1 MQYMRK
7 IRLIHRYR
15 RHVAEFLAN
24 SELTKTK
31 YIKAVTFYWLL
42 VFFVFLVQRV
52 VALKNISVQPKCVF

>member
-1 MQYMRK
+1 MIERCKETTSKVMQYMRK

-31 YIKAVTFYWLL
+31 YIKAVTFY
-42 VFFVFLVQRV
+42 
-52 VALKNISVQPKCVF
+52 